1 MKSQEYVTFHLGPF
15 NFLYILAYG
24 GRRRSRQAY
33 ASRFHKE
40 SVISQVA
47 SPIID
52 CAIKSKIFAFF
63 FSIFNTY
70 FIK

>member
-52 CAIKSKIFAFF
+52 CAIKS
-63 FSIFNTY
+63 
-70 FIK
+70 